1 MVRPATA
8 KGGDSEKHREF
19 SLPAE
24 GSRMGSRPLIA
35 MIHHNRPD
43 LTDLAVYSLRAHTV
57 APYRLLL
64 INNASAD
71 DLGCLAPD
79 ELVTNQRPRTFAHN
93 CNLALERAQ
102 GERVVLLNNDVFLPP
117 GWLEG
122 LMGGLDLGHGLVGAV
137 SNFEIPLDLE
147 LGGQRVRLGAQGD
160 RQDIRGRWQELA
172 QVLGNFNLAGA
183 LKPPLLKNSVAFYAV
198 AVSRA
203 VIGRVGLLD
212 QRFVH
217 GYEDLD
223 YSLRAW
229 LAGLSVA
236 VSPRAYVVHFG
247 GRSTPGAGPEE
258 LAERDRHNLAWLR
271 ERYPLPVRRRLARA
285 WAAHGLDEEGRD
297 IWARI
302 DRRWEWL
309 HSRPGAPAP
318 APRPHPALAAAHV
331 GLPV

>member
-1 MVRPATA
+1 
-8 KGGDSEKHREF
+8 
-19 SLPAE
+19 
-24 GSRMGSRPLIA
+24 MGPRPLIA

-43 LTDLAVYSLRAHTV
+43 LTDLAVYSLRAHTN
-57 APYRLLL
+57 APHRLLL
-64 INNASAD
+64 INNASD
-71 DLGCLAPD
+71 DNLTCLEPD
-79 ELVTNQRPRTFAHN
+79 ELVVNQRPRTFAHN
-93 CNLALERAQ
+93 CNLALEQAR

-122 LMGGLDLGHGLVGAV
+122 LMGGLDLGHGLAGAV

-147 LGGQRVRLGAQGD
+147 LGGLRVRLGAQGD

-183 LKPPLLKNSVAFYAV
+183 FKAPLLKNSVSFYAV

-203 VIGRVGLLD
+203 VISQVGLLD

-223 YSLRAW
+223 YCLRAW
-229 LAGLSVA
+229 LAGHSVA
-236 VSPRAYVVHFG
+236 ACANAYVVHFG

-285 WAAHGLDEEGRD
+285 WAAHGLDEEGRQL
-297 IWARI
+297 WGRI

-309 HSRPGAPAP
+309 HSRGGIPLRGP
-318 APRPHPALAAAHV
+318 APRPALAV
-331 GLPV
+331 VNPSLPV